1 MIHTR
6 FPCKALSCLPMGSR
20 NRTLCKVLIAT
31 SLSFG
36 LTDVLDHFH
45 HVELVQPSSLPTLPY
60 CLFSK
65 RRIKLMLMYYF
76 TVFHLSHSFF
86 HLATSLSFVKSAG
99 SVSWI
104 GSHLF
109 CFRDFV
115 NIAAILSDSLVF
127 SAVESYISTTSRAC
141 FRTVPKAL

>member
-1 MIHTR
+1 
-6 FPCKALSCLPMGSR
+6 
-20 NRTLCKVLIAT
+20 
-31 SLSFG
+31 
-36 LTDVLDHFH
+36 
-45 HVELVQPSSLPTLPY
+45 
-60 CLFSK
+60 
-65 RRIKLMLMYYF
+65 MLMYYF

-115 NIAAILSDSLVF
+115 NMAAILSDSLVF
-127 SAVESYISTTSRAC
+127 SAVSSYISTTSRAC
-141 FRTVPKAL
+141 FLTAPKALVQGDQIQFCAIFSIETYENSSTPETCVLPASSCSNQLHEFWSSQQICK

>member
-1 MIHTR
+1 
-6 FPCKALSCLPMGSR
+6 
-20 NRTLCKVLIAT
+20 
-31 SLSFG
+31 
-36 LTDVLDHFH
+36 
-45 HVELVQPSSLPTLPY
+45 
-60 CLFSK
+60 
-65 RRIKLMLMYYF
+65 MLMYYF

-127 SAVESYISTTSRAC
+127 SAVSSYISTTSRAC
-141 FRTVPKAL
+141 FLTAPKALVQEIRFSFAPFLVKKLTRIPQLQKLVCYRHRLAQTSYMNFCQVSKYANEI